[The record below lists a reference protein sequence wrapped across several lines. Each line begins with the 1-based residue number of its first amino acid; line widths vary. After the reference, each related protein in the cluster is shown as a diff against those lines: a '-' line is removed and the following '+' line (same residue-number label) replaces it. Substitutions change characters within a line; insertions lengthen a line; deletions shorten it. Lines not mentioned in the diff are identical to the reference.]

1 MHIDG
6 SIIVPFLLKKTP
18 FFVLIACKRRVQRP
32 PIIDGRPPAFLMR
45 NSCCGILAAKF
56 LPRNRK
62 TQAAIFASVFAALGA
77 GTVGLLAALPV
88 LEAALPDGWYSA
100 WQGTWP
106 VPLGL
111 IFAAAGIAHFTMLE
125 GFCNIYPGRGAWG
138 FWYLPGTASFHVKW
152 TGVAEIAGGVGLAL
166 GGLGVGPPGLM

>member
-1 MHIDG
+1 M
-6 SIIVPFLLKKTP
+6 
-18 FFVLIACKRRVQRP
+18 
-32 PIIDGRPPAFLMR
+32 
-45 NSCCGILAAKF
+45 
-56 LPRNRK
+56 
-62 TQAAIFASVFAALGA
+62 
-77 GTVGLLAALPV
+77 GLLAALPL
-88 LEAALPDGWYSA
+88 LESALPDGWYSA

-111 IFAAAGIAHFTMLE
+111 IFTAAGVAHFTMLE

-166 GGLGVGPPGLM
+166 GGLGVGPMGLMQASAAGLVALTLAVTPANIYMFTHGAQFPVGVEVPVIGHAIRGVFQCILLAFFYVLATQ